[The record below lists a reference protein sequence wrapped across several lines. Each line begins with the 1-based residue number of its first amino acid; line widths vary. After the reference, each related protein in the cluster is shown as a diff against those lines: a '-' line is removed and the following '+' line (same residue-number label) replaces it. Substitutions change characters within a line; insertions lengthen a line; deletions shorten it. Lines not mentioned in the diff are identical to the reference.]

1 LHSVIVCAIIIG
13 MGADT
18 DTSTSMIAEL
28 DRRIARLQ
36 QIRQMLMEE
45 YGLVPIGA
53 TNGKRANA
61 ALAASMRGRR
71 AHGHSGPTRKATIH
85 EWLKANGPHGRSE
98 IITGTGLPEGT
109 VGSLLSQC
117 PDLFENRDGK
127 WYAR

>member
-1 LHSVIVCAIIIG
+1 MHSIIVGEIIIG

-36 QIRQMLMEE
+36 QIRQMLLEE
-45 YGLVPIGA
+45 YGQSPISGA
-53 TNGKRANA
+53 NGRRGNA

-71 AHGHSGPTRKATIH
+71 AHGHSGPTRKSTIH

-117 PDLFENRDGK
+117 PELFENRDGK
-127 WYAR
+127 WHAR